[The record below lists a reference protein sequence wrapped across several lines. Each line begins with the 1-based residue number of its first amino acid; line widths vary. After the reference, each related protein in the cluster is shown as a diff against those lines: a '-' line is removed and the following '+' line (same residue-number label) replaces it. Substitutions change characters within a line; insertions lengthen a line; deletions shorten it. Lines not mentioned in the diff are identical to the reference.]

1 MRCWSTITRLG
12 GGALALALLTGCAG
26 DATVTDPAIALPT
39 LSRDSLRPSFTIAPP
54 LEITPANE
62 QRCESRTV
70 ERDPGGR
77 FVRWRASQRE
87 QVAVARAAADTV
99 LTRYEAYAFDRTG
112 AQTAEAQCILRRG
125 TNAKQFMRGFFE
137 RPGRGGL
144 VGVLAEATAAPVPPG
159 VPPVFI
165 GVGTVC
171 LFDVWSWQMQCGNTT
186 CYPMF
191 AARAPTGAVRFG
203 LAEDTATRVGGPTAR
218 LIGGWEC
225 PGVGHLSLNGN
236 GTLTLHPNGGGGG
249 GSGGGGG
256 CGGGGG
262 GSGGDSSGDGSVN
275 PPGGGGGATSWWG
288 ASCDTVVLD
297 SLPSP
302 EEENALLCSLLD
314 AEFASL
320 SSELGYASVE
330 ETDPFLLI
338 DVVLIAW
345 DVFDWAQEG
354 YTCEGARRVAASAL
368 GALPPGPNVGG
379 LAARGAR
386 VPKIAAA
393 LREGRR
399 QHRSFAEERRAAGEF
414 AELTIEGVS
423 NNVSG
428 RGRVDAVKIDPA
440 TRTVI
445 VRELK
450 PLNSRAFEA
459 GGEQLARYI
468 QAMRTDG
475 RVVGRPDLDFRAL
488 AEQGYT
494 FVGQVHT
501 YNPFP

>member
-1 MRCWSTITRLG
+1 MRCWSTITRLGG

-70 ERDPGGR
+70 EREPGGR

-87 QVAVARAAADTV
+87 QVTVARAAADTV

-159 VPPVFI
+159 IPPVFI

-288 ASCDTVVLD
+288 ASCDTLPPPYECLAKRDSACLLPLTSADSLRLD
-297 SLPSP
+297 SLRVLFRETSTIADSAAKV
-302 EEENALLCSLLD
+302 ECA
-314 AEFASL
+314 FA
-320 SSELGYASVE
+320 
-330 ETDPFLLI
+330 
-338 DVVLIAW
+338 
-345 DVFDWAQEG
+345 
-354 YTCEGARRVAASAL
+354 
-368 GALPPGPNVGG
+368 
-379 LAARGAR
+379 LAA
-386 VPKIAAA
+386 
-393 LREGRR
+393 
-399 QHRSFAEERRAAGEF
+399 FAQAWPSKFR
-414 AELTIEGVS
+414 
-423 NNVSG
+423 
-428 RGRVDAVKIDPA
+428 RGRFDTPPDSGEHWA
-440 TRTVI
+440 
-445 VRELK
+445 
-450 PLNSRAFEA
+450 EA
-459 GGEQLARYI
+459 YQGLIHIEPRWLDSSLTTSDKKELARTLLHE
-468 QAMRTDG
+468 ALHVAGKRHG
-475 RVVGRPDLDFRAL
+475 LNGNPDYPSFPYFR
-488 AEQGYT
+488 
-494 FVGQVHT
+494 FVESYDSATSCVQL
-501 YNPFP
+501 

>member
-1 MRCWSTITRLG
+1 MLVHDHPPRG

-288 ASCDTVVLD
+288 ASCGDTLPFD
-297 SLPSP
+297 SLAIAEMTETIASCSAIPIELDGWNEQTTPPS
-302 EEENALLCSLLD
+302 ENISGDPMVCLSTTCVAQNPGVWVGSWAIPTTNQFFRHTAIATSSPGAAPSITELVGWSESSTNIIHGPASTPHYFGEYRWTRVGD
-314 AEFASL
+314 ATRVGDVREATFHASFVYSGRVYAL
-320 SSELGYASVE
+320 SSNRFVS
-330 ETDPFLLI
+330 
-338 DVVLIAW
+338 
-345 DVFDWAQEG
+345 
-354 YTCEGARRVAASAL
+354 
-368 GALPPGPNVGG
+368 
-379 LAARGAR
+379 
-386 VPKIAAA
+386 AA
-393 LREGRR
+393 LV
-399 QHRSFAEERRAAGEF
+399 RSGIT
-414 AELTIEGVS
+414 LT
-423 NNVSG
+423 
-428 RGRVDAVKIDPA
+428 P
-440 TRTVI
+440 
-445 VRELK
+445 
-450 PLNSRAFEA
+450 
-459 GGEQLARYI
+459 
-468 QAMRTDG
+468 AMRERIG
-475 RVVGRPDLDFRAL
+475 RAPGICTC
-488 AEQGYT
+488 GSC
-494 FVGQVHT
+494 
-501 YNPFP
+501 